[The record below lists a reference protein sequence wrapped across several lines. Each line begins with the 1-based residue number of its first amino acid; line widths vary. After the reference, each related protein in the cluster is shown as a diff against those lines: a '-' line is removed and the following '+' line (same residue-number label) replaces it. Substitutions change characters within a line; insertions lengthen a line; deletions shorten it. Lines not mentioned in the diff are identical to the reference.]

1 MRPDH
6 LSKMLERL
14 TRQHDVPGAQLAILH
29 EGDISAV
36 QVGEKEYGSG
46 GALTE
51 SSPVPIGS
59 ITKTFTATVAMIL
72 VADGDLELDTPLGEY
87 LPELDNDLGN
97 ELTLRQVL
105 SHTGGLVAGSDSDKV
120 LTASIRRYVL
130 DYCHSQN
137 L

>member
-14 TRQHDVPGAQLAILH
+14 ARQHDVPGAQLAILH

-46 GALTE
+46 GALSE
-51 SSPVPIGS
+51 SSPVPLGS

-72 VADGDLELDTPLGEY
+72 VSDGDLELDEPVATY
-87 LPELDNDLGN
+87 LPELRRQASADLAAT
-97 ELTLRQVL
+97 LTLRHLL
-105 SHTGGLVAGSDSDKV
+105 SHTGGLVCDPST
-120 LTASIRRYVL
+120 TARRPL
-130 DYCHSQN
+130 
-137 L
+137 